1 VYQTVRRADD
11 VLVLYERAT
20 VLRYTYIA
28 CLVDTELRESM
39 LPNACSFES
48 VREMFLL
55 EIHNGQYATEMY
67 EEKSKT

>member
-1 VYQTVRRADD
+1 M
-11 VLVLYERAT
+11 LVLYERAT

-28 CLVDTELRESM
+28 RLVDIELRASV

-55 EIHNGQYATEMY
+55 EIHNVQYVTEMY